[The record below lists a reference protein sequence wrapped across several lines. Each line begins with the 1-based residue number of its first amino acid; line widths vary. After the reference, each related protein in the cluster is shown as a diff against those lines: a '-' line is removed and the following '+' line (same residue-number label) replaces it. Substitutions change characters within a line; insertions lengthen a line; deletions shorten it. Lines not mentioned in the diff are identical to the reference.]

1 MKKYVLLTA
10 LALVIAAPAYAQ
22 TSNETAVKRT
32 MTAVEKAAVEQGFSP
47 ANPGATSYGNAD
59 AGPGMA
65 PAPEFE
71 PAPAAAAEPAPVKH
85 KVYSNTDTGVSS
97 DIAPVAA
104 GASPTL
110 SPDVMPAGAA
120 PTGNRPSLVT
130 TGENGLPKGL
140 VMNGPGTEE
149 YKRKQR
155 AKKKKAKKAAA
166 AVEQSAPVAETNMKP
181 EAVSEPAPYTAPVAE
196 PVMEAPPA
204 MPDTSSVPPAADPA
218 APTPAPLAAP
228 VTPEPA
234 PAELQPSPGPD
245 PLAAPADPF
254 APQQ

>member
-10 LALVIAAPAYAQ
+10 LAIVIAAPAYAQ

-47 ANPGATSYGNAD
+47 AGPGAMNND
-59 AGPGMA
+59 AGLS
-65 PAPEFE
+65 PAPEFDA
-71 PAPAAAAEPAPVKH
+71 APAAPVVQKI
-85 KVYSNTDTGVSS
+85 YSNTDTGVSA
-97 DIAPVAA
+97 DMAPTATPA
-104 GASPTL
+104 L

-120 PTGNRPSLVT
+120 AAPSGNRPSLVT

-140 VMNGPGTEE
+140 VMNGPGTAE
-149 YKRKQR
+149 YKRKHR
-155 AKKKKAKKAAA
+155 AKKKKKAAMEQA
-166 AVEQSAPVAETNMKP
+166 APMAAEEPVASPEVKP
-181 EAVSEPAPYTAPVAE
+181 EAAPYVAPVAE

-204 MPDTSSVPPAADPA
+204 MPES
-218 APTPAPLAAP
+218 TPAPLAAP

>member
-22 TSNETAVKRT
+22 PTNETAVKRT

-71 PAPAAAAEPAPVKH
+71 PAAAAPAPVKH
-85 KVYSNTDTGVSS
+85 KLYSNTDTGVSS
-97 DIAPVAA
+97 DIAPTATGA
-104 GASPTL
+104 ASPTL
-110 SPDVMPAGAA
+110 SPDVVPAGAA
-120 PTGNRPSLVT
+120 SSGNRPSLVT

-155 AKKKKAKKAAA
+155 AKRKKARKA
-166 AVEQSAPVAETNMKP
+166 AVEQAAPAEAVASPEVKP
-181 EAVSEPAPYTAPVAE
+181 EPVSEPAPYVAPVAD

-204 MPDTSSVPPAADPA
+204 MPDTSSVPPSDPA
-218 APTPAPLAAP
+218 PAPLAAP
-228 VTPEPA
+228 VAPEPA

-245 PLAAPADPF
+245 PLAAPVDPF

>member
-47 ANPGATSYGNAD
+47 TSPGPAAYGNAD
-59 AGPGMA
+59 AGMSAA

-71 PAPAAAAEPAPVKH
+71 PAPAAPAAPPVKH
-85 KVYSNTDTGVSS
+85 KLYSNTDTGVSS
-97 DIAPVAA
+97 DIAPTAT
-104 GASPTL
+104 GASMSPSL

-120 PTGNRPSLVT
+120 AASGSRPSLVT

-140 VMNGPGTEE
+140 VMNGPGTTE
-149 YKRKQR
+149 YKRKHR
-155 AKKKKAKKAAA
+155 AKKKKKA
-166 AVEQSAPVAETNMKP
+166 AVEQAAPMEADVASPSLKP
-181 EAVSEPAPYTAPVAE
+181 EAAPYVAPAE
-196 PVMEAPPA
+196 PVMETPPA
-204 MPDTSSVPPAADPA
+204 MPDTTSVPPETA
-218 APTPAPLAAP
+218 PAPAPMAAP

-245 PLAAPADPF
+245 PLTAPADPF

>member
-47 ANPGATSYGNAD
+47 ASPGPAAYGAD
-59 AGPGMA
+59 SAAGMA

-71 PAPAAAAEPAPVKH
+71 PAPAAASSPVVK
-85 KVYSNTDTGVSS
+85 KLYSNTDTGVSS
-97 DIAPVAA
+97 DIAPTAA

-110 SPDVMPAGAA
+110 SPDVMPAGSA
-120 PTGNRPSLVT
+120 PSGNRPSLVT

-149 YKRKQR
+149 YKRKHR
-155 AKKKKAKKAAA
+155 AKKKKAKKAA
-166 AVEQSAPVAETNMKP
+166 VEQAAPMEAGVATPDVKP
-181 EAVSEPAPYTAPVAE
+181 EAVSEPAPYVAPVT
-196 PVMEAPPA
+196 EAPPA
-204 MPDTSSVPPAADPA
+204 MPDTSSVPPSSDPS

-228 VTPEPA
+228 VTPEAA

>member
-22 TSNETAVKRT
+22 TANETAVKRT
-32 MTAVEKAAVEQGFSP
+32 LTAVEKAAVEQGFSP
-47 ANPGATSYGNAD
+47 AGPGAMNND
-59 AGPGMA
+59 AGLA

-71 PAPAAAAEPAPVKH
+71 AAPAAAAPAVTQ
-85 KVYSNTDTGVSS
+85 KVYSNTDTGVSA
-97 DIAPVAA
+97 DMAPQS
-104 GASPTL
+104 ASPAL
-110 SPDVMPAGAA
+110 SPDVMPAG
-120 PTGNRPSLVT
+120 GNRPSLVT

-149 YKRKQR
+149 YKRKHR
-155 AKKKKAKKAAA
+155 AKKKKAKKAA
-166 AVEQSAPVAETNMKP
+166 VEQAAPVEAVAAPEVKP
-181 EAVSEPAPYTAPVAE
+181 EPVSEPAPYVAPVAE
-196 PVMEAPPA
+196 PVTEAPPA
-204 MPDTSSVPPAADPA
+204 MPEPTPVAPVEPAP

-228 VTPEPA
+228 VAPEPA

-254 APQQ
+254 APAQ

>member
-22 TSNETAVKRT
+22 TANETNVKRT
-32 MTAVEKAAVEQGFSP
+32 LTAVEKAAVEQGFSP
-47 ANPGATSYGNAD
+47 ANPGAMNND
-59 AGPGMA
+59 AGMA

-71 PAPAAAAEPAPVKH
+71 PAAPAAAAAPAAPR
-85 KVYSNTDTGVSS
+85 VYSNTDTGVSA
-97 DIAPVAA
+97 DMAPTAA

-110 SPDVMPAGAA
+110 SPDVMPTGAA
-120 PTGNRPSLVT
+120 AAPGGNRPSLVT

-140 VMNGPGTEE
+140 VMNGPGTAE
-149 YKRKQR
+149 YKRKHR
-155 AKKKKAKKAAA
+155 AKKKKKA
-166 AVEQSAPVAETNMKP
+166 AVEQAAPVEAGVASPEVKP
-181 EAVSEPAPYTAPVAE
+181 EPVSEPVAAPVAE

-204 MPDTSSVPPAADPA
+204 MPEPTPVAPVEA
-218 APTPAPLAAP
+218 APTPAPMAAP